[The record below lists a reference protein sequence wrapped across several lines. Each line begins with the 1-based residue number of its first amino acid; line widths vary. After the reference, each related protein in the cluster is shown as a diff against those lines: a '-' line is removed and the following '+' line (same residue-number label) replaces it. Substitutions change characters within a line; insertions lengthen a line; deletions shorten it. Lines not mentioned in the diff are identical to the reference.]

1 MEYSMSN
8 FIKHNGL
15 VGMTVQIANTVGSF
29 QFI

>member
-29 QFI
+29 